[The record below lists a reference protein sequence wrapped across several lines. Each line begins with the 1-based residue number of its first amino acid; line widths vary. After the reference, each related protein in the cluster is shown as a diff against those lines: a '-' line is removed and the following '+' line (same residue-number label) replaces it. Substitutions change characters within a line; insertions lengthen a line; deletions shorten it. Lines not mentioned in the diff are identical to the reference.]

1 MDGFPF
7 TVKIIY
13 RARTKSAEITIEDE
27 VVNVIVP
34 NSLTETQI
42 RRLITKRLAWIK
54 KTLVAQDRAGKPKT
68 IEYVN
73 GESFPYLGK
82 NYRLKIVKGE
92 ELAAKLNSGYL
103 WVTANSTEA
112 IKEAIKQWYFRLAQK
127 RLTEKTTRFSQML
140 GVSPR
145 SVSVK
150 DFKTKW
156 GSCSKNGDI
165 AYNWKIIMASNNLV
179 DYVVI
184 HELCHLN
191 ELNHSPRFWK
201 LLDRYK
207 PDWRECKLQLANTLL
222 PEHTVL

>member
-7 TVKIIY
+7 TVKVIY

-34 NSLTETQI
+34 NSLPENQI

-54 KTLVAQDRAGKPKT
+54 KTLVAQAKAGKPKV

-82 NYRLKIVKGE
+82 NYRLKIE
-92 ELAAKLNSGYL
+92 EGQEPDAMLKSGYL
-103 WVTANSTEA
+103 WVTANNTET
-112 IKEAIKQWYFRLAQK
+112 IKEAIKQWYSRLAQK
-127 RLTEKTTRFSQML
+127 RLIEKTNRFAANL

-145 SVSVK
+145 SVCIK

-165 AYNWKIIMASNNLV
+165 AYNWKVIMAPSNLV

-184 HELCHLN
+184 HELCHLK
-191 ELNHSPRFWK
+191 ELNHSAKFWK
-201 LLDRYK
+201 LLDLHK
-207 PDWRECKLQLANTLL
+207 PDWQECKTGLANMNFIIK
-222 PEHTVL
+222 

>member
-7 TVKIIY
+7 TVKVSY

-42 RRLITKRLAWIK
+42 RRLITKRLVWIK
-54 KTLVAQDRAGKPKT
+54 KTLVAQAKAGKPKV

-73 GESFPYLGK
+73 GEAFPYLGK
-82 NYRLKIVKGE
+82 NYRLKIEKGE
-92 ELAAKLNSGYL
+92 RPAAKLNSGYL
-103 WVTANSTEA
+103 WVTANSTEDV
-112 IKEAIKQWYFRLAQK
+112 KEAIKQWYFRLAKK
-127 RLTEKTTRFSQML
+127 RLAEKTTRFSVIL

-145 SVSVK
+145 SVSIK
-150 DFKTKW
+150 DFKKKW

-165 AYNWKIIMASNNLV
+165 AYNWKVIMASNNLV

-184 HELCHLN
+184 HELCHLK
-191 ELNHSPRFWK
+191 ELNHSARFWR
-201 LLDRYK
+201 LLDRHK
-207 PDWRECKLQLANTLL
+207 PDWRECKELL
-222 PEHTVL
+222 RRQSILG

>member
-7 TVKIIY
+7 TINVIY

-34 NSLTETQI
+34 NSLLDTQV
-42 RRLITKRLAWIK
+42 RRLITKRLVWIK
-54 KTLVAQDRAGKPKT
+54 KTLVAQTKAGKPKVV
-68 IEYVN
+68 EYVN

-82 NYRLKIVKGE
+82 NYRLKIEKGE
-92 ELAAKLNSGYL
+92 EPAAKLKSGYL
-103 WVTANSTEA
+103 WVTANSTEG

-127 RLTEKTTRFSQML
+127 RLAEKTTRFSEML

-145 SVSVK
+145 SVSIK

-165 AYNWKIIMASNNLV
+165 SYNWKIIMASNNLV

-184 HELCHLN
+184 HELCHLK
-191 ELNHSPRFWK
+191 ELNHSARFWK
-201 LLDRYK
+201 LLDRHK
-207 PDWRECKLQLANTLL
+207 PDWRECKELL
-222 PEHTVL
+222 RRKPILG

>member
-7 TVKIIY
+7 TVKVIY

-54 KTLVAQDRAGKPKT
+54 KTLVAQAKTGKPKVV
-68 IEYVN
+68 EYVN

-92 ELAAKLNSGYL
+92 ELAAKLKSGYL
-103 WVTANSTEA
+103 WVTASNTEG
-112 IKEAIKQWYFRLAQK
+112 IKEAIKQWYFKLAEK
-127 RLTEKTTRFSQML
+127 RLIEKTDRFSKIL

-145 SVSVK
+145 SVSIK

-156 GSCSKNGDI
+156 GSCSKDGDI
-165 AYNWKIIMASNNLV
+165 AYNWKIIMTSNNLV

-184 HELCHLN
+184 HELCHLK
-191 ELNHSPRFWK
+191 ELNHSARFWK
-201 LLDRYK
+201 LLDRHK
-207 PDWRECKLQLANTLL
+207 PDWRECKVALANS
-222 PEHTVL
+222 

>member
-7 TVKIIY
+7 TVNVIY

-34 NSLTETQI
+34 NSLSDTQI

-54 KTLVAQDRAGKPKT
+54 KTMVAQAKAGKPKV

-82 NYRLKIVKGE
+82 NYRLKIVNGE
-92 ELAAKLNSGYL
+92 EPAAKLKSGYL
-103 WVTANSTEA
+103 WVTASNTEGM
-112 IKEAIKQWYFRLAQK
+112 KEAIKQWYFRLAEK
-127 RLTEKTTRFSQML
+127 RLIEKTDRFSNIL

-145 SVSVK
+145 SVSIK

-184 HELCHLN
+184 HELCHLK
-191 ELNHSPRFWK
+191 ELNHSARFWK
-201 LLDRYK
+201 LLDRHK
-207 PDWRECKLQLANTLL
+207 PDWRECKELL
-222 PEHTVL
+222 RRKPILG

>member
-7 TVKIIY
+7 TVNVIY

-34 NSLTETQI
+34 NSLTENQI

-54 KTLVAQDRAGKPKT
+54 KTMVAQAKAGKPKVV
-68 IEYVN
+68 EYVN

-82 NYRLKIVKGE
+82 NYRLKIEKGHE
-92 ELAAKLNSGYL
+92 PDAKLKSGYL
-103 WVTANSTEA
+103 WVTADNTED

-127 RLTEKTTRFSQML
+127 RLVEKTTRFSKML

-145 SVSVK
+145 SVSIK

-165 AYNWKIIMASNNLV
+165 AYNWKIIMTSNNLV

-184 HELCHLN
+184 HELCHLK
-191 ELNHSPRFWK
+191 ELTHSVRFWK
-201 LLDRYK
+201 LLERHK
-207 PDWRECKLQLANTLL
+207 PDWRECKVALANL
-222 PEHTVL
+222 

>member
-7 TVKIIY
+7 TVNVIY
-13 RARTKSAEITIEDE
+13 RTRTKSAEITIENE

-34 NSLTETQI
+34 NSLTQTQI
-42 RRLITKRLAWIK
+42 RGLINKRLAWIK
-54 KTLVAQDRAGKPKT
+54 NTLVAQAKVGKPKV

-92 ELAAKLNSGYL
+92 EPAAKLSSGYL
-103 WVTANSTEA
+103 SVTANSTEA

-127 RLTEKTTRFSQML
+127 RLVEKTTRFSEAL

-145 SVSVK
+145 SVSIK

-184 HELCHLN
+184 HELCHLK
-191 ELNHSPRFWK
+191 ELNHSAKFWK
-201 LLDRYK
+201 LMDRYK
-207 PDWRECKLQLANTLL
+207 PDWRECKLKLASLL
-222 PEHTVL
+222 YE

>member
-7 TVKIIY
+7 TVNVIY
-13 RARTKSAEITIEDE
+13 RARTKSAEITIADE

-34 NSLTETQI
+34 NSLPETQI

-54 KTLVAQDRAGKPKT
+54 KTMVAQAKAGKPKV

-82 NYRLKIVKGE
+82 NYRLKIVNGE
-92 ELAAKLNSGYL
+92 EPAAKLKSGYL
-103 WVTANSTEA
+103 WVTASNTEG

-127 RLTEKTTRFSQML
+127 RLIEKTDRFSEML

-145 SVSVK
+145 SVSIK

-184 HELCHLN
+184 HELCHLK
-191 ELNHSPRFWK
+191 ELNHSARFWK
-201 LLDRYK
+201 LLDRHK
-207 PDWRECKLQLANTLL
+207 PDWRECKFALANL
-222 PEHTVL
+222 